1 MQSNLMLWQ
10 PAMIFLLFSCI
21 FRIFFFPAQW
31 DFFYSVQQ
39 EEKINLK
46 VVCLQIL
53 KHLFPSLLKK

>member
-1 MQSNLMLWQ
+1 MTTCHDFFV
-10 PAMIFLLFSCI
+10 IFLYLQN
-21 FRIFFFPAQW
+21 FFFPAQW

-46 VVCLQIL
+46 VICLQIL